1 MFLLYGAMSLV
12 LGTSAWIAV
21 YLAYQNYHKSSESKN
36 ICLVIGVV
44 AFIVG
49 GIATAL
55 GLFFFTLPLLE
66 MLK

>member
-12 LGTSAWIAV
+12 MGASAWFVV

-36 ICLVIGVV
+36 LCLVIGVA

-49 GIATAL
+49 GFATAF
-55 GLFFFTLPLLE
+55 GLFLFTVPLLE